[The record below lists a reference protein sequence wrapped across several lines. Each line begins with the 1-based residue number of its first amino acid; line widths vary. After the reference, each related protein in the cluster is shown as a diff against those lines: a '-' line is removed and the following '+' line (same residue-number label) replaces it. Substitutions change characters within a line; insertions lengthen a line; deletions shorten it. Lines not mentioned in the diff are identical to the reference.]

1 MTGYEFYDVLQKYF
15 ITIGSENTQIYFLS
29 LLNIVEEISEDD
41 TLATFIG
48 EMINNDNA
56 LDLPLGN
63 QNDILYLTRTGN
75 KELSPYAL
83 NLYNFSTIN
92 SVLTNVD
99 EVDTTKVVTSIVQ
112 LYINVIYTFY
122 EKWNAIFNSLHSE
135 YNPIH
140 NYDMSEE
147 EKVGSKISTSSD
159 VKVGTYGFNSST
171 SVPQSD
177 NNSSTVSEGNKE
189 DNVRELT
196 RKGNIGVTSSQN
208 LIEQEIDLRT
218 KHKMLEIIFEDLD
231 SLLFSDVYS
240 I

>member
-1 MTGYEFYDVLQKYF
+1 MTGYEFYDVIQKFY
-15 ITIGSENTQIYFLS
+15 ITIGSENTQIYFLA
-29 LLNIVEEISEDD
+29 LLNMVEELTEDYSL
-41 TLATFIG
+41 TEFIG
-48 EMINNDNA
+48 EMPEVNNFFV
-56 LDLPLGN
+56 GN
-63 QNDILYLTRTGN
+63 PNDVLYLTRTGN

-99 EVDTTKVVTSIVQ
+99 EVDVLKLINSISLLYENVT
-112 LYINVIYTFY
+112 NTFY
-122 EKWNAIFNSLHSE
+122 DKWNAIYNSLKSE